1 MSKILEKVVA
11 KRLTKYFTSNSLFT
25 DSLVSGKGCQRRML
39 FRCWLNTVYD
49 SFEQGN
55 AAIGVFVDLSKAFDS
70 LDRDH
75 LCTKLEFYG
84 IKNNELKWLCSFEFR
99 SHKFGVPQECELSAL
114 LYIIYV
120 NDIVKC
126 TINLKFVM
134 DADDTCIFD
143 GHRKLES
150 NVLIMN
156 REV

>member
-1 MSKILEKVVA
+1 
-11 KRLTKYFTSNSLFT
+11 
-25 DSLVSGKGCQRRML
+25 ML
-39 FRCWLNTVYD
+39 IY

-84 IKNNELKWLCSFEFR
+84 IKNNELKWFR
-99 SHKFGVPQECELSAL
+99 SYVSNRKQCVKYKNTVSNFAATNFGVPQGGVLSAL
-114 LYIIYV
+114 LYIIYG

-126 TINLKFVM
+126 TNNLIFVM
-134 DADDTCIFD
+134 YADDMCIFA
-143 GHRKLES
+143 GHRNLES

-156 REV
+156 RELEYVSQ